1 MFVLFVFSIS
11 FGVKI
16 LGFGGNLYMYW
27 KFNSLNLLNSFNL
40 IDVFLLE
47 ILILNDYIFGEEF

>member
-27 KFNSLNLLNSFNL
+27 KFNSLNLLNCFNL
-40 IDVFLLE
+40 IDVFLLV

>member
-16 LGFGGNLYMYW
+16 LGFGGNMYMYW

-40 IDVFLLE
+40 IDVFLLV

>member
-1 MFVLFVFSIS
+1 
-11 FGVKI
+11 
-16 LGFGGNLYMYW
+16 MYW

-40 IDVFLLE
+40 IDVFLLV

>member
-1 MFVLFVFSIS
+1 MFVLFVFNIS

-40 IDVFLLE
+40 IDVFLLV